1 MGQFEIYAVKGHGFS
16 RTEVEGHG
24 FSRAERDGDGTGL

>member
-1 MGQFEIYAVKGHGFS
+1 MGLFEIQAVEGHGFS

-24 FSRAERDGDGTGL
+24 FSRAERDDDGTGL